1 MDSGSLIMDMKGI
14 GPKTNALFGRLGL
27 RTVGDLLE
35 YYPREY
41 DRFQEPVSAAQA
53 RVMDFAAVKG
63 MIVTNP
69 SVKKVKTLQIV
80 SMQIRDDNGDQMRV
94 TWFNMPFLCKTMH
107 PGMHYVFR
115 GRIKGYGADRQMEQ
129 PQYFTL
135 AQYESLVGSMQPI
148 YGLTKGLTSK
158 MISKAV
164 RQALEQGVRLRDPLD
179 VSVREAYGLM
189 EKQEAVA
196 GIHFPGKQEMFL
208 EARKRLVF
216 EEFYC
221 FLLGVRQMKAQMAS
235 QENHFVITPKREVEE
250 LIQRLPYALTKAQR
264 RTLQEIQADMT
275 GPGVMNRLVQG
286 DVGSGKT
293 IVAFLALYQA
303 ALCGYQGVMMAPTEV
318 LARQHYQSFCR
329 LVEEQGLMLTIE
341 LLTGS
346 MTASQKRKVYE
357 KTASHQVDIVIGTHA
372 LIQENVHYQD
382 LGLVITD
389 EQHRFGV
396 RQREALKN
404 KGQLPHVLVMSA
416 TPIPR
421 TLAII
426 LYGDL
431 DISVMDELPASRLPI
446 KNCVVDINYRP
457 NAYAFIQ
464 KQVEA
469 GRQAY
474 VICPMVEESEAMDAE
489 DVVTYSRKLTGE
501 LPLSIRVAYLHGKL
515 SNQEK
520 DRIMEAFAA
529 NEIQV
534 LVSTT
539 VIEVGIDVPNA
550 TVIMIENA
558 ERFGLAQLHQ
568 LRGRVGRGAHQSYCI
583 LVNTSSSRE
592 SKKRLEILN
601 HSNDGFFIA
610 SEDLKLR
617 GPGEFFG
624 VRQSGELAF
633 KLGDVYT
640 DAEILREASEAAKKT
655 ETVDWEIP
663 VSM

>member
-568 LRGRVGRGAHQSYCI
+568 LRGRVGRGAYQSYCI

-592 SKKRLEILN
+592 SQKRLEILN